1 MILGNLTFVWLQILI
16 WSRNL
21 RSIFA
26 NLGHDVSQAKHF
38 SSPRKIA
45 SVSSKWKYNA
55 EDSQLFADHDK
66 SLLKFLS
73 DAIPE
78 ALQHTGMSSFDEHLR
93 GVQAILRKWE
103 APQHLCDAG
112 LFHSIY
118 GTEGFQGYKLSV
130 LKRPSIR
137 LLIGPASERLVWIFC
152 MVDRYSVDQTV
163 MTEYAK
169 SSSVAERSGDVGFI
183 FEENNA
189 ESSSDSFT
197 YSFTSRAEL
206 GCFPITL
213 DSKAEWLDFL
223 ELSLADWLEQVE
235 GAAEKANPLFEWK
248 VGEAWSYRREAYRCM
263 ASVLQTNRRS
273 DVYVRMWEQVYAQE
287 GPLTRGLSQPV
298 TPPVSQAAR
307 EAREAMQAR
316 HI

>member
-1 MILGNLTFVWLQILI
+1 
-16 WSRNL
+16 
-21 RSIFA
+21 
-26 NLGHDVSQAKHF
+26 
-38 SSPRKIA
+38 
-45 SVSSKWKYNA
+45 
-55 EDSQLFADHDK
+55 
-66 SLLKFLS
+66 
-73 DAIPE
+73 
-78 ALQHTGMSSFDEHLR
+78 
-93 GVQAILRKWE
+93 
-103 APQHLCDAG
+103 
-112 LFHSIY
+112 
-118 GTEGFQGYKLSV
+118 
-130 LKRPSIR
+130 
-137 LLIGPASERLVWIFC
+137 
-152 MVDRYSVDQTV
+152 

-316 HI
+316 HIWCADIIDTTDWQVGVECKIVSFCSVRPCTREYALSFASLNTCYCYEVLYNEYIKTFIIFGDLLYFIVIEPLH